1 MGSPVKAVGDLV
13 GDVGKVVGKII
24 PNEIKPVLPFAA
36 AALPFLAP
44 ELLAGIGG
52 LTGAES
58 PFLQRIIGGG
68 AVDLLSQAS
77 QSDFN
82 KRGYS
87 PLEGIL
93 SAGTA
98 GLTTPGLGDTLRGM
112 QTASGIANIGSEGSV
127 LPNTVAEA
135 FKNNPGL
142 VSTLDTTVSGTTP
155 SFLDT
160 LQNTA
165 LKSGAY
171 LSDLTSKGVKAVAD
185 NGIFSKAGLT
195 AIAPSEVFA
204 ASKMAANKAADLLD
218 EYNAQ
223 QAGLGNKQ
231 NQNKTDTI
239 SYVTQNMKLAGFSDT
254 AIQNALAQLNL
265 GGSGISQSAATQ
277 YAINQPL
284 NYPGYSLPSNIQKTP
299 VSITDVLAQ
308 AKSPSSVLGYGA
320 ADGGIMGYAKGGKV
334 KHAERLGYMFG
345 NFVDPAKAQAQA
357 QANQNEI
364 ESTYRGYLDRG
375 PISPTVNSLKTQL
388 ANKYRNKG
396 DLQKQYTNYLTTA
409 GFKPE
414 QITGILGG
422 AQSLKKGGKANKQE
436 SDMIDLHGHEMDY
449 RAAGGFVPI
458 GKKERADDVP
468 ARLSKNEFVFTA
480 KAVRNAG
487 GGDIKEGA
495 KRMYHIMKQ
504 LEARS

>member
-1 MGSPVKAVGDLV
+1 MGSAVKSVGNVIGDVV
-13 GDVGKVVGKII
+13 GDVGKVVGKIV
-24 PNEIKPVLPFAA
+24 PNEIKPALPFAA

-44 ELLAGIGG
+44 ELLAGIGS

-68 AVDLLSQAS
+68 AVDLLSQSS

-87 PLEGIL
+87 PLQGIL
-93 SAGTA
+93 SASTA

-112 QTASGIANIGSEGSV
+112 QTVPGIANIGSEGSV
-127 LPNTVAEA
+127 LPNTIAEA

-142 VSTLDTTVSGTTP
+142 ASTLDTTVAGTTP

-195 AIAPSEVFA
+195 AIAPSEVFT
-204 ASKMAANKAADLLD
+204 ASKMAANRAADLLD

-223 QAGLGNKQ
+223 QAKLGDTA
-231 NQNKTDTI
+231 NQNKTDRI
-239 SYVTQNMKLAGFSDT
+239 KYVQENMSKAGFSQDD
-254 AIQNALAQLNL
+254 INNALAQLGL
-265 GGSGISQSAATQ
+265 GGSGISQTAATQ
-277 YAINQPL
+277 YAINRPL
-284 NYPGYSLPSNIQKTP
+284 NFPGYGLPSTVQSSPTSTQSALG
-299 VSITDVLAQ
+299 SI
-308 AKSPSSVLGYGA
+308 KSAGQILGYA
-320 ADGGIMGYAKGGKV
+320 KDGGLMGYAKGGKV
-334 KHAERLGYMFG
+334 KQAERLGYMFG
-345 NFVDPAKAQAQA
+345 NFVDPAKAAQQALASQ
-357 QANQNEI
+357 I
-364 ESTYRGYLDRG
+364 ETENTYKGYLDRG
-375 PISPTVNSLKTQL
+375 PVSPTVNALKTQL
-388 ANKYRNKG
+388 ANKYRTKG

-409 GFKPE
+409 GLKPE
-414 QITGILGG
+414 QITGILSGS
-422 AQSLKKGGKANKQE
+422 QSLKKGGKAEKGLMNLK
-436 SDMIDLHGHEMDY
+436 GHEMDF
-449 RAAGGFVPI
+449 RDGGGFVPI

-495 KRMYHIMKQ
+495 RRMYHIMKQ
-504 LEARS
+504 LEAKA

>member
-1 MGSPVKAVGDLV
+1 MHTGAQ
-13 GDVGKVVGKII
+13 
-24 PNEIKPVLPFAA
+24 
-36 AALPFLAP
+36 LAP
-44 ELLAGIGG
+44 GIV
-52 LTGAES
+52 L
-58 PFLQRIIGGG
+58 
-68 AVDLLSQAS
+68 
-77 QSDFN
+77 
-82 KRGYS
+82 
-87 PLEGIL
+87 
-93 SAGTA
+93 
-98 GLTTPGLGDTLRGM
+98 
-112 QTASGIANIGSEGSV
+112 TASEQARIA
-127 LPNTVAEA
+127 AQDA
-135 FKNNPGL
+135 
-142 VSTLDTTVSGTTP
+142 LD
-155 SFLDT
+155 
-160 LQNTA
+160 A
-165 LKSGAY
+165 
-171 LSDLTSKGVKAVAD
+171 
-185 NGIFSKAGLT
+185 
-195 AIAPSEVFA
+195 
-204 ASKMAANKAADLLD
+204 
-218 EYNAQ
+218 YNAQ
-223 QAGLGNKQ
+223 QSGIGNLAS
-231 NQNKTDTI
+231 QNKTDTI

-308 AKSPSSVLGYGA
+308 AKLPSSVLGYGA